1 MSDVRCQG
9 SGFSLIELIVYFTIF
24 GFIASLGVT
33 LLSFSV
39 KGRAIV
45 RENGDVQ
52 LSTQRTL
59 EQMIDR
65 VRTAVT
71 IIDASTT
78 LNLKMASSTLDP
90 TIFRLSSGTITIQ
103 EGAGSQTSLTP
114 STVVVSSLTFTK
126 ITNAAPSTSSV
137 QMSITAGY
145 NDGGAVKTGT
155 SYTLRT
161 TALPLR

>member
-1 MSDVRCQG
+1 MIHNS
-9 SGFSLIELIVYFTIF
+9 SAKGFTLIELIVYFTIF

-39 KGRAIV
+39 KGRAII

-52 LSTQRTL
+52 MSAQRAL

-65 VRTAVT
+65 VRNATTVT
-71 IIDASTT
+71 DASTT

-90 TIFRLSSGTITIQ
+90 TIFRLNAGAVTIQ
-103 EGAGSQTSLTP
+103 EGAGTQTALTP
-114 STVVVSSLTFTK
+114 GTVIVSSLTFTK

-137 QMSITAGY
+137 IISITAGY
-145 NDGGAVKTGT
+145 NDSGAVKAGT
-155 SYTLRT
+155 SYTLQT
-161 TALPLR
+161 AALPLR